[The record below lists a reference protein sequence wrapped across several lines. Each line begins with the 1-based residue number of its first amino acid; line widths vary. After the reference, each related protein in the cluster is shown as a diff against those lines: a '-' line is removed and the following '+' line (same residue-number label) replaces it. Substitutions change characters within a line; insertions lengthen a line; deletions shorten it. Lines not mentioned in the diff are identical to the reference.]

1 MKQPRWLPEARIS
14 AAWATQQG
22 DGAQLEIS
30 NFLFVI
36 MKIAQSPTN
45 EKNNKAPPKSLRKS
59 HLISGTSLAPL
70 SFEKAYARNRRGEMF
85 TDKIEL
91 KDFDK
96 MDPEYKDLLGRVLTI
111 QADCEIGG
119 PHLYVQKMLPAAPTK
134 LDQLIVAR
142 TAAEEIDHFRKVARV
157 AGDIGVDVSF
167 VLSQPN
173 EKRFVDAF
181 RGLITTWED
190 NAVFGFLI
198 DRVGRY
204 QLEEFYDCS
213 YLPLQRILPDI
224 VTEELGHIEYGYNKT
239 VELLSKGDKQKERVQ
254 KAIDYWYIRALD
266 MFGRSGS
273 KRAERYRYWGLK
285 RRANEQAREDY
296 IREVNPILEKMGLKV
311 PDPLTG
317 RHYI

>member
-1 MKQPRWLPEARIS
+1 
-14 AAWATQQG
+14 
-22 DGAQLEIS
+22 
-30 NFLFVI
+30 
-36 MKIAQSPTN
+36 
-45 EKNNKAPPKSLRKS
+45 
-59 HLISGTSLAPL
+59 
-70 SFEKAYARNRRGEMF
+70 MF
-85 TDKIEL
+85 TEKLEAKDVDKVA
-91 KDFDK
+91 
-96 MDPEYKDLLGRVLTI
+96 PEYRTLLGHVLTI

-119 PHLYVQKMLPAAPTK
+119 PHLYVEKMLPAAPTK

-142 TAAEEIDHFRKVARV
+142 TAAEEIDHFRKIARV

-224 VTEELGHIEYGYNKT
+224 VNEELGHIEYGYNKT
-239 VELLSKGDKQKERVQ
+239 MELIASGDEGKAKAQ
-254 KAIDYWYIRALD
+254 KAVDFWYVRALD
-266 MFGRSGS
+266 MFGRSDS
-273 KRAERYRYWGLK
+273 KRSDRYRYWGLK
-285 RRANEQAREDY
+285 RRANEDARRDY
-296 IREVNPILEKMGLKV
+296 INEVNPILERMGLRI
-311 PDPLTG
+311 PDPDKG
-317 RHYI
+317 RLYM